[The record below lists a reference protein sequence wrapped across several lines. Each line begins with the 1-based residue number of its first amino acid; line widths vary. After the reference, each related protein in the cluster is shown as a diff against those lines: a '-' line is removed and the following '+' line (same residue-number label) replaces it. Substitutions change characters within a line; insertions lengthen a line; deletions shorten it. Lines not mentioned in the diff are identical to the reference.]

1 MVKQSGCQ
9 FILDG
14 GFDVIF
20 SVLELFHKDLPL
32 EFKASAFECLEEGL
46 DMIRFWK
53 WKVVRNLSQMKSET

>member
-53 WKVVRNLSQMKSET
+53 